1 MALIKVNNRGQSAD
15 FGAESYGRRN
25 YIVNGGFQIWQ
36 RGTTLSSVVNT
47 WGPDR
52 FFGTNTS
59 MTWTRTAN
67 TFDAPTPYMCVLTG
81 GNSSSRF
88 RFSFEL
94 PSSTVQKPFEIG
106 SYWTLSM
113 YTDLDIS
120 GKTMNISY
128 ANHPNDTPVTASTT
142 GTWVSLGSNRYSL
155 TVQINA
161 SNTSNKVGMR
171 FSGPFQGPVG
181 EGVNSISVTGV
192 QFERGQEATPFE
204 ERSYGEELQLC
215 QRYYERFGQGWW
227 ARFESGSQLVVNGQ
241 FKVQKRTAPT
251 IGLPTGGTIRLY
263 EWGVADRDATP
274 TLTNTSMS
282 ANGGHFKLS
291 GFSTG
296 GSTGEIW
303 GVGGTNSDFSTHPFE
318 AKAEL

>member
-1 MALIKVNNRGQSAD
+1 RASAD
-15 FGAESYGRRN
+15 FGSESYGRRN

-52 FFGTNTS
+52 FFNTNSS
-59 MTWTRTAN
+59 MTWTRSTN

-81 GNSSSRF
+81 GGSDSRF

-120 GKTMNISY
+120 GRTMNITY
-128 ANHPNDTPVTASTT
+128 ANNPNDTPVTASTT

-161 SNTSNKVGMR
+161 SNTSNKVAMR
-171 FSGPFQGPVG
+171 FSGPFDGPVG

-204 ERSYGEELQLC
+204 ERSYGEELALC
-215 QRYYERFGQGWW
+215 QRYYEQGDVVC
-227 ARFESGSQLVVNGQ
+227 RHPFQNQLNHVFNTPVY
-241 FKVQKRTAPT
+241 FKVQKR
-251 IGLPTGGTIRLY
+251 
-263 EWGVADRDATP
+263 ATP
-274 TLTNTSMS
+274 NVTQ
-282 ANGGHFKLS
+282 ANGYTTDGMASYGIEGHGGGGYNSKKD
-291 GFSTG
+291 GFAITTTTSTT
-296 GSTGEIW
+296 S
-303 GVGGTNSDFSTHPFE
+303 NSISMVQANWT
-318 AKAEL
+318 ASAEL